1 MLKPDQQDA
10 EPQFSQP
17 IRQILTMAVVAGLVG
32 TGAWLSYGPFIK
44 IVSANPY
51 LNGFILMVF
60 AIGVFSCFWQV
71 FGLMFSVSWIKGF
84 ALDRVGHEFV
94 GAPRLLTS
102 LATLLKS
109 RRAHTQLSASSSRSL
124 LDSMATRLD
133 ESREIT
139 RYIINLLIFLGLLGT
154 FYGLATTVPA
164 VVDTIK
170 SLAPSEGGDQS
181 EVFGRLMN
189 GLEKQL
195 GGMGTAFSSSL
206 LGLAGSLVVGLLDLF
221 SGNSQNRF
229 YRELE
234 EWLSTMTQVGYSASD
249 GEVGGVTYDSS
260 GSEVAFHRMAES
272 VEALHQTFIQGEAT
286 QAETGERLNNLTTA
300 LTQLGDRLAGGQQP
314 DAATKQAIAEQNA
327 LLARIADGQETIAA
341 AMLKDGEVPEPEE
354 EAPIDAE
361 SRMRL
366 RSIDVQLL
374 RILEEMSAGRQD
386 TVAEL
391 RADIAALT
399 KAVRSQGRKPP
410 VQPQAAPTR
419 GR

>member
-1 MLKPDQQDA
+1 MQSADPES

-17 IRQILTMAVVAGLVG
+17 VRSILTMLFVIGLVSV
-32 TGAWLSYGPFIK
+32 GAWFAYPIIGPIFLSNPF
-44 IVSANPY
+44 
-51 LNGFILMVF
+51 LNGFIAMVF
-60 AIGVFSCFWQV
+60 FFGVFSCFWQV
-71 FGLMFSVSWIKGF
+71 FALISSISWIEGF
-84 ALDRVGHEFV
+84 AMQRAGHEFV
-94 GAPRLLTS
+94 TPPRLLVS

-109 RRAHTQLSASSSRSL
+109 RRARMQISASSSRSI

-164 VVDTIK
+164 VVETIR
-170 SLAPSEGGDQS
+170 SLAPSDGEGGV
-181 EVFGRLMN
+181 EVFGRLMT

-221 SGNSQNRF
+221 TGHGQSRF

-234 EWLSTMTQVGYSASD
+234 EWISTITTVGFSTGDDDFSAGGVDMGASD
-249 GEVGGVTYDSS
+249 
-260 GSEVAFHRMAES
+260 VAFHRMAES
-272 VEALHQTFIQGEAT
+272 VEELHKTFIRAEDT
-286 QAETGERLNNLTTA
+286 QNETAERIA
-300 LTQLGDRLAGGQQP
+300 SLTQTLQELNKRLSQQQAG
-314 DAATKQAIAEQNA
+314 AATEKAEKAIADQNA
-327 LLARIADGQETIAA
+327 LLGRIAGGQERIAQIA
-341 AMLKDGEVPEPEE
+341 QKQAEEP
-354 EAPIDAE
+354 ADAE

-391 RADIAALT
+391 RTDMAELN
-399 KAVRSQGRKPP
+399 KAVRGLNRKPP
-410 VQPQAAPTR
+410 VRPQAAPSR
-419 GR
+419 GKS